1 MFEFKQDISREI
13 FFRKYALHGERTVE
27 EILKGVAEEIAS
39 VEPDDNLKNI
49 WQEYFYQAMISGKFI
64 PAGRILAN
72 ARPYSRMKNYNNCFT
87 IDLEDSMPGIYGPVS
102 EDAIIGQMGGGV
114 GFNASKLRPKGAL
127 ISKGG
132 ESSGVMS
139 FVEVF
144 DTSAKAIHT
153 GGGRRGAH
161 ICILNVDHP
170 DIEEFIEYKK
180 GRENNK
186 LTQFNISV
194 GITDE
199 FMRAVENDEDWDLV
213 FPLMKFESEENCK
226 TKWVKNNFDLQYCID
241 QGYTVDD
248 TDLILVK
255 VYKTIR
261 AKDLYERMT
270 KQAWWY
276 NEPGALFLDTVEA
289 GNNASHAF
297 KVDRCNPCGK

>member
-1 MFEFKQDISREI
+1 
-13 FFRKYALHGERTVE
+13 L
-27 EILKGVAEEIAS
+27 
-39 VEPDDNLKNI
+39 
-49 WQEYFYQAMISGKFI
+49 
-64 PAGRILAN
+64 
-72 ARPYSRMKNYNNCFT
+72 
-87 IDLEDSMPGIYGPVS
+87 
-102 EDAIIGQMGGGV
+102 
-114 GFNASKLRPKGAL
+114 
-127 ISKGG
+127 
-132 ESSGVMS
+132 
-139 FVEVF
+139 
-144 DTSAKAIHT
+144 
-153 GGGRRGAH
+153 
-161 ICILNVDHP
+161 
-170 DIEEFIEYKK
+170 
-180 GRENNK
+180 NNK

-255 VYKTIR
+255 VYKTVR